1 MNEDFLKIAAALLA
15 GGLIG
20 LEREYKSK
28 AAGLRTITL
37 ICTGSAL
44 FTILS
49 HHFGLNSPDRV
60 ASNIVTGIG
69 FFGAGVIFKSDQTVA
84 GLTTAATIW
93 MAAAIGM
100 AIGCGYYELAGI
112 SLAAALFVLLLMRT
126 LQGRINLIH
135 QIRSYRFTFHLD
147 KMTDKELE
155 QVFKRFSLSYRKTKE
170 YRTATEATS
179 VYEVSGRVTHLD
191 QMNDHLMAMNLI
203 DSFAY

>member
-1 MNEDFLKIAAALLA
+1 MNEDLLKIAAALVA
-15 GGLIG
+15 GVLIG

-49 HHFGLNSPDRV
+49 RQFGFASPDRV

-69 FFGAGVIFKSDQTVA
+69 FLGAGVIFKSNQTVS

-100 AIGCGYYELAGI
+100 AIGCGNYSLAFT
-112 SLAAALFVLLLMRT
+112 SLAAALFVLLMLRVFQ
-126 LQGRINLIH
+126 LRLNRVH
-135 QIRSYRFTFHLD
+135 QIRIYRLTYHLD
-147 KMTDKELE
+147 KMNDEELE
-155 QVFKRFSLSYRKTKE
+155 NVFRSFHLRFYKTKE
-170 YRTATEATS
+170 YRTSVEATC
-179 VYEVSGRVTHLD
+179 VYEISGRVSQLD
-191 QMNDHLMAMNLI
+191 KMNDHLMEMNLI